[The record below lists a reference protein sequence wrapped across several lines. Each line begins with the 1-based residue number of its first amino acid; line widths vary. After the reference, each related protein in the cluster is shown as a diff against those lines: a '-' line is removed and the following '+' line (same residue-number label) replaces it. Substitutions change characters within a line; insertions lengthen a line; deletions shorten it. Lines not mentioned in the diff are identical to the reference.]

1 VVEIVYLDT
10 SVFVKRFDA
19 REPRAEQV
27 ARRLRGTRTSGSV
40 LLLAETMSAVARKL
54 RDGDIEAAEA
64 ERIREA
70 VRKDYRRVL
79 KVILTSAVLWEAERL
94 LFRHPLR
101 ASDAVHIG
109 SALILS
115 QRLGIRL
122 SMLTADASM
131 HEAAAGEGMP
141 VEFFG

>member
-1 VVEIVYLDT
+1 
-10 SVFVKRFDA
+10 
-19 REPRAEQV
+19 
-27 ARRLRGTRTSGSV
+27 
-40 LLLAETMSAVARKL
+40 MSAVARKL

>member
-1 VVEIVYLDT
+1 MVEVAYVDT

-19 REPRAEQV
+19 REPCAGQV
-27 ARRLRGTRTSGSV
+27 SRRLSGIRASGSV

-54 RDGDIEAAEA
+54 REGEIHAAQA
-64 ERIREA
+64 RRIREA
-70 VRKDYRRVL
+70 IRKDYRRVL
-79 KVILTSAVLWEAERL
+79 KVILNSAVLREAERL
-94 LFRHPLR
+94 LFRYQLK

-109 SALILS
+109 SALVLS

-122 SMLTADASM
+122 PLFTADKAM
-131 HEAAAGEGMP
+131 QEAAAGEGMP